1 MARKPNTQAKPDPKA
16 KGKAAAPK
24 PAEPEQRDNRYLR
37 AARIII
43 EAGDGVDLAELAV
56 RATMSEATAGHCRKA
71 FRGVTQALREAKLLP
86 ERKAPDKAPAAP
98 QAPDSAEAA
107 PEPEPVA
114 A

>member
-1 MARKPNTQAKPDPKA
+1 MARKANTQAKPDPKAA

-24 PAEPEQRDNRYLR
+24 PAEPERRENRYLR

-56 RATMSEATAGHCRKA
+56 RATMSEATAGHCREA

-98 QAPDSAEAA
+98 QAPEVETA
-107 PEPEPVA
+107 PEPEQA
-114 A
+114 AA